1 MRFSKFQYTHNSD
14 TQEFTSS
21 AHLMCDET
29 DKVISLK
36 FHGVGNFQSSDDVVE
51 EGDWLKGVMHSAIIL
66 SLT

>member
-1 MRFSKFQYTHNSD
+1 MGFSKFHYTHNSD
-14 TQEFTSS
+14 PYEFTSS

-36 FHGVGNFQSSDDVVE
+36 SHGVGNFQSSDDVAE
-51 EGDWLKGVMHSAIIL
+51 EGDWLKGVMHSATIL